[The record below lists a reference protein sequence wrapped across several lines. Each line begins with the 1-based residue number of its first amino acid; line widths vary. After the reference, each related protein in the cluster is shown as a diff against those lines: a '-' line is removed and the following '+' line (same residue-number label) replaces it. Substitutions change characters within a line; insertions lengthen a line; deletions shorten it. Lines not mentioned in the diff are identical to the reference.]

1 MAETWYRGQS
11 TTVEPS
17 SPGGSIHDFGDGV
30 YLTNSKAVA
39 ELYAQTR
46 VAHGGGQ
53 PEVLTITLG
62 RNELGRVLDLNV
74 DPRWQQFLRTP
85 QIPNKPDT
93 APENLIRM
101 ANENYG
107 RFFEQFTRQNNIRL
121 QNYEAVIGPEFVRG
135 GTQLCILNRNG
146 QVSPLGLQIRA
157 RLQPVQSSPGPQDQ
171 SIPIVPVRNLVQQS
185 RVQGIVGNQAA
196 MALLGQLLG
205 TAIQSIG
212 DFGIQWRVQREVE
225 TTYAQTIQHMLAR
238 GDGVLVI
245 IALQEWI
252 QPDFNGMRGRGLLS
266 VYVQGGP
273 TQAAALENWRG
284 VPRLLQG
291 PAKGWRVFER
301 YAWIDPSR

>member
-146 QVSPLGLQIRA
+146 QASPLGLQIRA

-171 SIPIVPVRNLVQQS
+171 SIPIVPVRSLVQQS
-185 RVQGIVGNQAA
+185 RVQGIVGDNLRSDDPAHARTRRRRARDHRASGMDSARFQRDAGPRIA
-196 MALLGQLLG
+196 QRVRARWPNAGSRPGKLAWRSQTSARTSQGMASFRAVRLDRSKSLN
-205 TAIQSIG
+205 
-212 DFGIQWRVQREVE
+212 
-225 TTYAQTIQHMLAR
+225 
-238 GDGVLVI
+238 GV
-245 IALQEWI
+245 
-252 QPDFNGMRGRGLLS
+252 
-266 VYVQGGP
+266 
-273 TQAAALENWRG
+273 
-284 VPRLLQG
+284 
-291 PAKGWRVFER
+291 
-301 YAWIDPSR
+301 